1 MNNYVFELE
10 ERLKRE
16 HQINLNEIKLI
27 RIYED
32 RIDKATKDLQELID
46 KVNNKTI
53 IGLNE
58 FIPILEN
65 IQDELAGDKENE

>member
-58 FIPILEN
+58 FISRLEN
-65 IQDELAGDKENE
+65 IQDELAGDKE

>member
-1 MNNYVFELE
+1 MKYVFELE

-16 HQINLNEIKLI
+16 HQINLNAMKLI
-27 RIYED
+27 DIYEE
-32 RIDKATKDLQELID
+32 RINKATKDLQELID

-58 FIPILEN
+58 FIPRLEI
-65 IQDELAGDKENE
+65 IQDELAGDKE